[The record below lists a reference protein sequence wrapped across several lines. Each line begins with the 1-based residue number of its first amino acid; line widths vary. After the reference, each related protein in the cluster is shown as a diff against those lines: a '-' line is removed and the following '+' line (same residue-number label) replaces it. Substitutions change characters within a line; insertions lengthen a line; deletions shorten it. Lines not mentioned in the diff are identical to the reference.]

1 MVKELWKDTT
11 SCVVP
16 RYWGLNDPF
25 CCMQILTTEGS
36 LLLHTKHLLLFN
48 RPDNPRNCPFPRDPD
63 PLEYMVPWATRV
75 SSQTASWVAHERE
88 QQTDRQ
94 TDKQTEA
101 VLAIR
106 PGRPWPAQTRCG
118 AGHPHDPHV
127 QNSCCPTQNLLGLL
141 TGLPKWKFLEP
152 PLQTDRQ
159 TDHATRSIAIGRT
172 AAMRTNNLAALLQ
185 CSLKTD

>member
-1 MVKELWKDTT
+1 VVKELWKDTT

-36 LLLHTKHLLLFN
+36 LLLHTKQTLIAFQPAGQPPKLSLSKGSWPPRIHGSLGHESAPKPHLEWLMN
-48 RPDNPRNCPFPRDPD
+48 
-63 PLEYMVPWATRV
+63 V
-75 SSQTASWVAHERE
+75 SS
-88 QQTDRQ
+88 RQ

-152 PLQTDRQ
+152 PLQTDTQ